1 MDFFNI
7 SPLDNRYYNKVS
19 DLRFFLSDY
28 GINKIRFDTEIA
40 YFKEIVKYIHG
51 YENPDFNLK
60 FNEMAFN
67 RIKEIEKT
75 TNHDIKAIEYYIR
88 EKLLENKENDYY
100 KYHNLIHFALTSQD
114 INSFTNSLSV
124 KLTVQKIILPKLLN
138 ITAILEYMSYNW
150 TTANML
156 SRTHGQPAVTTSMGK
171 ELEVFNSRL
180 LVQIKKLSEYQYST
194 KFGGAVGNL
203 NAHYFSYP
211 GKHWELFMNYFCN
224 KFELKRNK
232 VTTQID
238 HYDNLTEIF
247 DIVKRI
253 NTILIDL
260 SVDIWMYISINYF
273 KLKTIKTEVGSSTMP
288 HKVNPINFENSE
300 GNLYMANGVFS
311 VFSNK
316 LPISRYQRDLS
327 DSTIAR
333 NFGVAFG
340 YSLLAYESL
349 ITGLNKLEINREVID
364 NDLNENWSILTEAI
378 QCVMKTEGKDNAY
391 ELIKEHSRGATSKF
405 DQKWYLDLVNSL
417 DISTENKERLQ
428 RLTPTKYF

>member
-7 SPLDNRYYNKVS
+7 SPLDNRYYDKVS
-19 DLRFFLSDY
+19 NLRIFTSDY
-28 GINKIRFDTEIA
+28 GINKIRFDIELA

-51 YENPDFNLK
+51 YEDSDFTIEFSK
-60 FNEMAFN
+60 AAFEK
-67 RIKEIEKT
+67 IKSIEKT

-88 EKLLENKENDYY
+88 EKVLENKDYDYY

-114 INSFTNSLSV
+114 INSFTNSLSI
-124 KLTVQKIILPKLLN
+124 KLTVENIILPKLLN
-138 ITAILEYMSYNW
+138 ISAILEFMGANW
-150 TTANML
+150 TNVNMM

-171 ELEVFNSRL
+171 EISVFNSRL
-180 LVQIKKLSEYQYST
+180 GIQLKKLSEYKYST

-211 GKHWELFMNYFCN
+211 GKHWEIFMNGFC
-224 KFELKRNK
+224 KKYELTRNK
-232 VTTQID
+232 LTTQVD
-238 HYDNLTEIF
+238 HYDNLTEVF
-247 DIVKRI
+247 DILKRI

-288 HKVNPINFENSE
+288 HKVNPINFENCE
-300 GNLYMANGVFS
+300 GNLYMSNGILQ

-349 ITGLNKLEINREVID
+349 ITGLNKLEINREAID
-364 NDLNENWSILTEAI
+364 SDLNNNWAILTEAI
-378 QCVMKTEGKDNAY
+378 QCVMKTENIENAYEIIKNYTRGTEGNFGKDNY
-391 ELIKEHSRGATSKF
+391 I
-405 DQKWYLDLVNSL
+405 DLVNSL
-417 DISTENKERLQ
+417 EISSENKDRLL
-428 RLTPTKYF
+428 RLTPTSYF